1 MNYSL
6 VLCADQKKKKTPTL
20 IHVQTLNAK
29 KVGKRIFSHI
39 PNHIT
44 SSRNLL
50 FLLVLSHHVRR
61 PPFHYSFFLSIIIFS
76 LLFTTLFLWSNAMNT
91 TNFTN
96 WCVINHKKINS
107 NIYVLY
113 CLSVIH
119 SCHINLWAF
128 HSRIYSHFNFEKFYV
143 QNILT
148 TLLQQILSNRLLLV
162 S

>member
-6 VLCADQKKKKTPTL
+6 VLYAGQKKKKKTPTL
-20 IHVQTLNAK
+20 IHVQTLNVK
-29 KVGKRIFSHI
+29 KVGKQIFSHI

-50 FLLVLSHHVRR
+50 FLLVLSHHIRL

-96 WCVINHKKINS
+96 
-107 NIYVLY
+107 
-113 CLSVIH
+113 
-119 SCHINLWAF
+119 
-128 HSRIYSHFNFEKFYV
+128 
-143 QNILT
+143 
-148 TLLQQILSNRLLLV
+148 
-162 S
+162 

>member
-1 MNYSL
+1 MCLWISSWVGAEPGGSRGEIAPLALWKKVIEVGILWTILWYFTL
-6 VLCADQKKKKTPTL
+6 IKKKKKTPTL

-29 KVGKRIFSHI
+29 KVGKQIFSHI

-50 FLLVLSHHVRR
+50 FLLVLSHHVRL

-96 WCVINHKKINS
+96 WCVINHKKIHS
-107 NIYVLY
+107 NIY
-113 CLSVIH
+113 
-119 SCHINLWAF
+119 
-128 HSRIYSHFNFEKFYV
+128 
-143 QNILT
+143 
-148 TLLQQILSNRLLLV
+148 LLFV
-162 S
+162 